1 MPNLGAIVLD
11 MSNPM
16 TTAQAAE
23 ALGIT
28 RRAVVARVERGA
40 LVPALRLPGRTGAY
54 LFDAE
59 QIERAATVKRSEA
72 VAR

>member
-1 MPNLGAIVLD
+1 MLNLGAIVRR

-16 TTAQAAE
+16 TTLQAAE

-54 LFDAE
+54 LLDAE
-59 QIERAATVKRSEA
+59 QIERAAASKRPEA